1 MPTLLVERLEDGVIV
16 LTLNRPKQQNA
27 MNHELAVSIAS
38 AFREI
43 SSDPTARCVVLRG
56 SGKHFCSGADL
67 TEAAN
72 GDWYSQT
79 R

>member
-1 MPTLLVERLEDGVIV
+1 MPALLVERLDDGVIV
-16 LTLNRPKQQNA
+16 LTLNHPAQQNA

-38 AFREI
+38 AFRDI
-43 SSDPTARCVVLRG
+43 SADATARCVVLRG

-67 TEAAN
+67 AEAAN